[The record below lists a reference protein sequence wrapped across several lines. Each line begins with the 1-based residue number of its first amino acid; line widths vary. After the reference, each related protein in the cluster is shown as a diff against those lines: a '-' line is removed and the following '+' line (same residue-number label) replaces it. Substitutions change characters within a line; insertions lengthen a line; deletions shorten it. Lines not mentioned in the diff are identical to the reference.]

1 MERVLLLSVDLLG
14 DARDHLVSRAV
25 WILERRGAQWRYGQS
40 VQSAWRNPFHR
51 DSISISQSTGWLFSQ
66 WKLYSSFVA
75 KFSKH
80 FVHMY
85 STLFILNDRG
95 ITAVLPWC
103 CVCCTA
109 VVSACFVETF
119 TCVCDV
125 IFVDCPF
132 VAGALLHG
140 NSVVAV
146 STYWALSLKFRWWCF
161 HRVFSVF
168 FHVWPVPLRF
178 RNSLG

>member
-1 MERVLLLSVDLLG
+1 
-14 DARDHLVSRAV
+14 
-25 WILERRGAQWRYGQS
+25 
-40 VQSAWRNPFHR
+40 
-51 DSISISQSTGWLFSQ
+51 
-66 WKLYSSFVA
+66 
-75 KFSKH
+75 
-80 FVHMY
+80 MY

-125 IFVDCPF
+125 ILVDCPF

-146 STYWALSLKFRWWCF
+146 STYWALPIKVSVMMFSPCVFCVLPCVTSTFTVSKLARIIKQASRVGGCE
-161 HRVFSVF
+161 RVFT
-168 FHVWPVPLRF
+168 PVR
-178 RNSLG
+178 

>member
-1 MERVLLLSVDLLG
+1 MDRAFKALDEIHSTEIAFPSRSLQG
-14 DARDHLVSRAV
+14 DCSPSG
-25 WILERRGAQWRYGQS
+25 I
-40 VQSAWRNPFHR
+40 
-51 DSISISQSTGWLFSQ
+51 
-66 WKLYSSFVA
+66 YSSSVA

-95 ITAVLPWC
+95 ITAVLPWYC
-103 CVCCTA
+103 LCCTA

-125 IFVDCPF
+125 ILVDCPF

-146 STYWALSLKFRWWCF
+146 STYWALPLKFRWWCF

-168 FHVWPVPLRF
+168 FRVWPVPSRATTTLVSQPPHSTESPMQSTMA
-178 RNSLG
+178 NSLSWWPLHSNE